1 MATTSST
8 ASTSATAQIISSL
21 GAGSGI
27 NTSQLAEQ
35 LAAAQFAPRLD
46 QLSAKNEKLTAQISS
61 ASNLKSLMSTLATS
75 VGSLIRTGD
84 LAVTPSITSA
94 NVAAVSKGTATGS
107 GTYSLE
113 VTSLANAQKL
123 VTPAYSSSTATVGSG
138 TLTLRFGTMTT
149 AQTGTTFNADAA
161 QDTAD
166 ITIASGA
173 TLADVATAINASGS
187 GLTAYIANG
196 AAGALLVLKG
206 KEGATSGFEIEVTPD
221 VGGEALSNLAWSAA
235 TNTTQLKSTAS
246 DAAFS
251 IDGVDYTS
259 KSNAVNDVVPGL
271 NLKLTGTNAGSPATV
286 SFSDP
291 SSNITSAMTDL
302 VDALNEVVSQLT
314 AAMDKSSGDL
324 NNDPGARALRTALT
338 ALAGTKIMVNAA
350 DGEPSTLGDLGL
362 KIQRDGTFTLD
373 ADRLSATLK
382 DHPQA
387 AGAMWTTGVY
397 GIYSSI
403 DKIARAAASTTGGAS
418 LGGSITRYTALQ
430 KSVSEKSASLTTK
443 QDDMRQR
450 LVSRFAVM
458 DTRVSGSQST
468 LTFLKAQ
475 ISAWNSKG
483 NN

>member
-35 LAAAQFAPRLD
+35 LAAAQFAPRLG
-46 QLSAKNEKLTAQISS
+46 QFSAKNEKLTAQISS

-94 NVAAVSKGTATGS
+94 SVAAVSKGTATGS

-138 TLTLRFGTMTT
+138 TLTLRFGTVSGGGFTADT
-149 AQTGTTFNADAA
+149 AQTAV
-161 QDTAD
+161 D
-166 ITIASGA
+166 IAVPSGA
-173 TLADVATAINASGS
+173 TLTDLAAAINASGS
-187 GLTAYIANG
+187 GVTAYIANG
-196 AAGALLVLKG
+196 AAGAQLVLKG

-221 VGGEALSNLAWSAA
+221 AGGEALSNLAWSAA
-235 TNTTQLKSTAS
+235 TNTNQLKATAS
-246 DAAFS
+246 DAALR

-259 KSNAVNDVVPGL
+259 KSNTVNDVVPGL

-291 SSNITSAMTDL
+291 SSNITTAMTDL
-302 VDALNEVVSQLT
+302 VDALNEVASQLT
-314 AAMDKSSGDL
+314 SAMDKSSGDL
-324 NNDPGARALRTALT
+324 NNDPGARALRSALT
-338 ALAGTKIMVNAA
+338 ALAGTKNMVNAA

-373 ADRLSATLK
+373 TDRLAATLK

-397 GIYSSI
+397 GVYSSI
-403 DKIARAAASTTGGAS
+403 DKIARAAASTTSGAS

-430 KSVSEKSASLTTK
+430 KTVSEKSTDLTVK
-443 QDDMRQR
+443 QEDMRQR

-475 ISAWNSKG
+475 ISAWNSTG
-483 NN
+483 DN